1 MQGGVGGIWL
11 PTSECGLGMEAARR
25 GACSWELPTQVGWL
39 GEGTEPSTA
48 GKCVG
53 LHSSC
58 LQWDAGPAT
67 EEATSK
73 N

>member
-1 MQGGVGGIWL
+1 MQGGGGGIWL
-11 PTSECGLGMEAARR
+11 PASECGVGMEAARR
-25 GACSWELPTQVGWL
+25 GACCWELPTQVGQL
-39 GEGTEPSTA
+39 GEGAEPSTV
-48 GKCVG
+48 GKGVG
-53 LHSSC
+53 LRSSC